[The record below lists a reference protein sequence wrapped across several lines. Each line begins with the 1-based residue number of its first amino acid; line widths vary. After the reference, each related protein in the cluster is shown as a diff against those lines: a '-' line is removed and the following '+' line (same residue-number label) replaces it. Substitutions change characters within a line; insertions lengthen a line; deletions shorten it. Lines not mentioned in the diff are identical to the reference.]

1 MDANLGALIVN
12 RRLDDVDGRTF
23 SLAVT
28 ARDNAPPHHSVSSIL
43 HVTVNSTVPFV
54 GELGRGGGGG
64 GGGAE
69 AGGWLR
75 VLVGSH
81 NVLIVVV
88 LSAVSAVI
96 AVVLIVAICL
106 VVRRQDAHGK
116 QVSVSHSIK
125 RAFLDW
131 SKVTKSLQDP
141 LEVGNDLPGIDGNV
155 RERGLEQQCF

>member
-64 GGGAE
+64 GGGGGEE

-96 AVVLIVAICL
+96 AVVLIIAICL

-116 QVSVSHSIK
+116 QVSVIQSIK
-125 RAFLDW
+125 RAFLEW
-131 SKVTKSLQDP
+131 SK
-141 LEVGNDLPGIDGNV
+141 
-155 RERGLEQQCF
+155 

>member
-1 MDANLGALIVN
+1 VDANLGALIVN

-64 GGGAE
+64 SGEE

-116 QVSVSHSIK
+116 QVSVSHSING
-125 RAFLDW
+125 AFLEW

-141 LEVGNDLPGIDGNV
+141 LEVGNNLPGISNV
-155 RERGLEQQCF
+155 RE